1 MQRVPEEWRE
11 AGRPDGGKHSAASV
25 KRGEAEHLPLRNGTA
40 VSDGGMEGA
49 EAKGEKGGAAGE
61 ETLMMELSRLVQ
73 RSVKES
79 SWWERRG
86 VDCSILAG
94 ALLCLPPGEA
104 PLTPPLLG
112 CSHIAQ
118 TTINKHSIG
127 PTSHPVGVFFWLL
140 GDVRCMRF

>member
-1 MQRVPEEWRE
+1 MQSVPEEWRE
-11 AGRPDGGKHSAASV
+11 AGRTDGGKHSAGCA
-25 KRGEAEHLPLRNGTA
+25 KRGEADHLSLRNGTA

-49 EAKGEKGGAAGE
+49 EAKGEKGDNAGE

-73 RSVKES
+73 RTVKES

-104 PLTPPLLG
+104 PLAPLVAEFFYYYYFYYCVCQLRLSSYY
-112 CSHIAQ
+112 CALMLV
-118 TTINKHSIG
+118 G
-127 PTSHPVGVFFWLL
+127 PT
-140 GDVRCMRF
+140 

>member
-11 AGRPDGGKHSAASV
+11 AVRTDGPKHSAGCV
-25 KRGEAEHLPLRNGTA
+25 KRGEAEHLSLRTGTA
-40 VSDGGMEGA
+40 LNDGATEGA
-49 EAKGEKGGAAGE
+49 EAKGEKGGDAGE

-73 RSVKES
+73 RTVKES

-104 PLTPPLLG
+104 PLYPP
-112 CSHIAQ
+112 CQEAF
-118 TTINKHSIG
+118 T
-127 PTSHPVGVFFWLL
+127 
-140 GDVRCMRF
+140 